1 MLVRVITAYVNEK
14 DVDAFKDA
22 MRENQEHSI
31 QEPGIL
37 RFDVLQ
43 SADDPTE
50 FLLYE
55 VYTSEQAAE
64 DHKKTPHYNKWKET
78 AAPMMVGDRVRKSY
92 SVVAPTSEEAW

>member
-22 MRENQEHSI
+22 MRENQEHSV

-43 SADDPTE
+43 
-50 FLLYE
+50 
-55 VYTSEQAAE
+55 
-64 DHKKTPHYNKWKET
+64 
-78 AAPMMVGDRVRKSY
+78 
-92 SVVAPTSEEAW
+92 